1 MERSKEK
8 KTCHL
13 GSKHSKCGNSHLP
26 ICFRDTLIPV
36 KFYEREM
43 NVIEKETRNEV
54 IRVRVTAREKEKIE
68 RLAKRR
74 KLNISEYLR
83 QNAIGK
89 SNEER
94 SERWYSVLESL
105 EKICSLCDG
114 EAKVQLMELLR
125 ELYAGGA

>member
-1 MERSKEK
+1 
-8 KTCHL
+8 
-13 GSKHSKCGNSHLP
+13 
-26 ICFRDTLIPV
+26 
-36 KFYEREM
+36 M
-43 NVIEKETRNEV
+43 NPIEKETRNEV

-83 QNAIGK
+83 QKASGK
-89 SNEER
+89 SNEEL

-125 ELYAGGA
+125 ELYSGGA

>member
-1 MERSKEK
+1 
-8 KTCHL
+8 
-13 GSKHSKCGNSHLP
+13 
-26 ICFRDTLIPV
+26 
-36 KFYEREM
+36 M
-43 NVIEKETRNEV
+43 NPIEKETRTKV

>member
-1 MERSKEK
+1 
-8 KTCHL
+8 
-13 GSKHSKCGNSHLP
+13 
-26 ICFRDTLIPV
+26 
-36 KFYEREM
+36 M
-43 NVIEKETRNEV
+43 NPIEKETRNEV

-89 SNEER
+89 SNEEW

-105 EKICSLCDG
+105 ETICSLCDG

>member
-1 MERSKEK
+1 M
-8 KTCHL
+8 
-13 GSKHSKCGNSHLP
+13 
-26 ICFRDTLIPV
+26 D
-36 KFYEREM
+36 
-43 NVIEKETRNEV
+43 VIEKETRNEV

-83 QNAIGK
+83 QNSIGK
-89 SNEER
+89 SNEQR

-105 EKICSLCDG
+105 EKSCSLCDG
-114 EAKVQLMELLR
+114 EAKIQLMELLR

>member
-1 MERSKEK
+1 
-8 KTCHL
+8 
-13 GSKHSKCGNSHLP
+13 
-26 ICFRDTLIPV
+26 
-36 KFYEREM
+36 M
-43 NVIEKETRNEV
+43 NPIEKETRNEV

-94 SERWYSVLESL
+94 SEQWYSVLESL

-114 EAKVQLMELLR
+114 EAKVQLIELLR
-125 ELYAGGA
+125 DLYAGGA

>member
-1 MERSKEK
+1 
-8 KTCHL
+8 
-13 GSKHSKCGNSHLP
+13 
-26 ICFRDTLIPV
+26 
-36 KFYEREM
+36 M

-74 KLNISEYLR
+74 RLNISEYLR
-83 QNAIGK
+83 QNAVGK
-89 SNEER
+89 STEEQ
-94 SERWYSVLESL
+94 SERWYSIVESL

-125 ELYAGGA
+125 KLYAGGA

>member
-1 MERSKEK
+1 
-8 KTCHL
+8 
-13 GSKHSKCGNSHLP
+13 
-26 ICFRDTLIPV
+26 
-36 KFYEREM
+36 M
-43 NVIEKETRNEV
+43 NPIEKETRNDV

-83 QNAIGK
+83 QNAIRK

-125 ELYAGGA
+125 ELYVGGA

>member
-1 MERSKEK
+1 
-8 KTCHL
+8 
-13 GSKHSKCGNSHLP
+13 
-26 ICFRDTLIPV
+26 
-36 KFYEREM
+36 M
-43 NVIEKETRNEV
+43 NPIEKETRNDV

-94 SERWYSVLESL
+94 SEWWYSVLESL

>member
-1 MERSKEK
+1 
-8 KTCHL
+8 
-13 GSKHSKCGNSHLP
+13 
-26 ICFRDTLIPV
+26 
-36 KFYEREM
+36 M
-43 NVIEKETRNEV
+43 NPIEKETRNEV

-74 KLNISEYLR
+74 RLNISEYLR

-89 SNEER
+89 SNEKR
-94 SERWYSVLESL
+94 SEQWYSVLESL

-125 ELYAGGA
+125 ELYSGGA

>member
-1 MERSKEK
+1 M
-8 KTCHL
+8 
-13 GSKHSKCGNSHLP
+13 NP
-26 ICFRDTLIPV
+26 I
-36 KFYEREM
+36 K
-43 NVIEKETRNEV
+43 KETRNEV

-83 QNAIGK
+83 QKASGK

-125 ELYAGGA
+125 ELYAGGV

>member
-1 MERSKEK
+1 M
-8 KTCHL
+8 
-13 GSKHSKCGNSHLP
+13 NS
-26 ICFRDTLIPV
+26 
-36 KFYEREM
+36 
-43 NVIEKETRNEV
+43 IEKETRNEV

-94 SERWYSVLESL
+94 SELWYSVLESL

>member
-1 MERSKEK
+1 M
-8 KTCHL
+8 
-13 GSKHSKCGNSHLP
+13 NP
-26 ICFRDTLIPV
+26 I
-36 KFYEREM
+36 K
-43 NVIEKETRNEV
+43 KETRNEV

-83 QNAIGK
+83 QKASGK

>member
-1 MERSKEK
+1 
-8 KTCHL
+8 
-13 GSKHSKCGNSHLP
+13 
-26 ICFRDTLIPV
+26 
-36 KFYEREM
+36 M
-43 NVIEKETRNEV
+43 NPIEKETRTEV

-105 EKICSLCDG
+105 ENIRSLCDG

>member
-1 MERSKEK
+1 
-8 KTCHL
+8 
-13 GSKHSKCGNSHLP
+13 
-26 ICFRDTLIPV
+26 
-36 KFYEREM
+36 M
-43 NVIEKETRNEV
+43 NLIEKETRNEV

-74 KLNISEYLR
+74 RLSISEYLR
-83 QNAIGK
+83 QNASGK

-94 SERWYSVLESL
+94 SEQWYSVLESL

-125 ELYAGGA
+125 ELYVGGA

>member
-1 MERSKEK
+1 
-8 KTCHL
+8 
-13 GSKHSKCGNSHLP
+13 
-26 ICFRDTLIPV
+26 
-36 KFYEREM
+36 M
-43 NVIEKETRNEV
+43 NPIEKETRNDV

-83 QNAIGK
+83 QKASGK

-105 EKICSLCDG
+105 KKICSLCDG

>member
-1 MERSKEK
+1 
-8 KTCHL
+8 
-13 GSKHSKCGNSHLP
+13 
-26 ICFRDTLIPV
+26 
-36 KFYEREM
+36 M

-74 KLNISEYLR
+74 RLNISEYLR

-89 SNEER
+89 SNEKR
-94 SERWYSVLESL
+94 SEQWYSVLESL
-105 EKICSLCDG
+105 EKICSLCEG

>member
-1 MERSKEK
+1 
-8 KTCHL
+8 
-13 GSKHSKCGNSHLP
+13 
-26 ICFRDTLIPV
+26 
-36 KFYEREM
+36 M
-43 NVIEKETRNEV
+43 NPIEKETRDEV

-68 RLAKRR
+68 RFAKRR

-83 QNAIGK
+83 QKVSGK

-94 SERWYSVLESL
+94 SEQWYSVLESL

-125 ELYAGGA
+125 ELYAGDA

>member
-1 MERSKEK
+1 
-8 KTCHL
+8 
-13 GSKHSKCGNSHLP
+13 
-26 ICFRDTLIPV
+26 
-36 KFYEREM
+36 M
-43 NVIEKETRNEV
+43 NPIEKETRNDV

-68 RLAKRR
+68 RFAKRR

-83 QNAIGK
+83 QNAIEK
-89 SNEER
+89 SSEER

-125 ELYAGGA
+125 ELYSGGA

>member
-1 MERSKEK
+1 M
-8 KTCHL
+8 
-13 GSKHSKCGNSHLP
+13 
-26 ICFRDTLIPV
+26 D
-36 KFYEREM
+36 
-43 NVIEKETRNEV
+43 VIEKETRNEV

-68 RLAKRR
+68 RFAKRR

-83 QNAIGK
+83 QNAIEK
-89 SNEER
+89 SSEER
-94 SERWYSVLESL
+94 SEQWYSIVESL

>member
-1 MERSKEK
+1 
-8 KTCHL
+8 
-13 GSKHSKCGNSHLP
+13 
-26 ICFRDTLIPV
+26 
-36 KFYEREM
+36 M
-43 NVIEKETRNEV
+43 NPIEKETRNEV

-94 SERWYSVLESL
+94 LERWYSVLESL

-125 ELYAGGA
+125 ELYSGGA